1 MVQSEDL
8 GILVF
13 VIAIACAAKILPT
26 LIMGKILT
34 RRTWRYCLTL
44 GILMNT
50 RGLVELIV
58 LNIGLDAKILSIK
71 MCVCSPNSLC
81 ALLPICCCRRP
92 HTISPARNH
101 SSFSVHFFI
110 SHSDTHACMY
120 AQRHMR

>member
-58 LNIGLDAKILSIK
+58 LNIGLESGILSVK
-71 MCVCSPNSLC
+71 LYVSCRVVSCRVVSCHVVSRCVAGSCSWS
-81 ALLPICCCRRP
+81 
-92 HTISPARNH
+92 
-101 SSFSVHFFI
+101 
-110 SHSDTHACMY
+110 ACFG
-120 AQRHMR
+120 RES